1 MHELSVTEGILRIAV
16 DEGTKHNAKKVN
28 RIKIKVGEL
37 TGLLPE
43 CISYY
48 FDIISKNTIAEGAVL
63 DIEKIPVKLKCSD
76 CGSFTITDVRSFR
89 CGSCGGQNLKIVE
102 GNEFYVDSLEV
113 D

>member
-1 MHELSVTEGILRIAV
+1 MRIAV
-16 DEGTKHNAKKVN
+16 DEGEKHGARKVN

-37 TGLLPE
+37 CGLLPE

-48 FDIISKNTIAEGAVL
+48 FDIISRNTIAEDATL
-63 DIEKIPVKLKCSD
+63 DIEKIPVKLKCCD
-76 CGSFTITDVRSFR
+76 CGGYTSADVRSFR
-89 CGSCGGQNLKIVE
+89 CGICGSQNLKIVE